1 MTALSITIL
10 TGFLIAILAPFLTRL
25 MKHRAAFVLA
35 LYPLAVVI
43 QLLALQRDTLTAP
56 SIQFPWVPSM
66 GLWMTFTLDGLGF
79 LMAMLIAGIGT
90 LVILYG
96 GEYLR
101 DDPYLERFFLWV
113 IIFMASMLGVVTSGN
128 ALVLFVFWE
137 LTSISSFFLIGYKFE
152 NENARAAAWQAL
164 LVTGAGGLA
173 MLAGL
178 VLLGQITGSFEI
190 TQWMQNSN
198 LVQESALAPAAFILI
213 LLGAMTKSAQFP
225 FHFWLPN
232 AMEAPTPVSAYL
244 HSATMVKAGVYLLAR
259 LFPVLGGLALWNQV
273 VPWVG
278 LLTLVGGAL
287 LALGQTDL
295 KKLLAYTTVSS
306 LGGMVFL
313 LGLGTPLAVKSAMLF
328 LLTHALYKGTLF
340 LVAGGV
346 DHSAGSRDIRKLG
359 KLAKLMPFTA
369 LAAGLAALSMAG
381 IPPLIGFISKEY
393 VYESTYYYS
402 NLPFILTGLAV
413 LANVANVAV
422 AGWVGIRPFWQQP
435 EQKDE
440 DLHPHKESVWL
451 WIPPLVL
458 AITGLFMGVFSQGTA
473 QTWVAAAT
481 SAVLQEMSKVKL
493 SLWHG
498 ITPMLL
504 LSVLT
509 LMIGVV
515 VYLASRTLIPRL
527 SALWKK
533 LSFVGPNIFYSRS
546 MRAFLSVA
554 GWQTKILQSG
564 YLRYYIITILVTTVT
579 IAVVTLATRYD
590 SLPNPQWTQ
599 PRFYDVIFIVIIIVS
614 AILVTRAESR
624 LATITLLGAIGF
636 SIAILFLLYSAPDLA
651 MVQFAVETLTVVL
664 FVLVIYQLPKYTKS
678 NYPIH
683 ANVLHIIVSAAGGIM
698 MVVLMLLTS
707 AVPSNSTLAPY
718 FMESSLPLAK
728 GHNVVNVILVDFRGL
743 DTLGEIT
750 VLMIA
755 AIGVFALLG
764 LKKGSKRGGN
774 S

>member
-43 QLLALQRDTLTAP
+43 QLLALQPDTLTAP

-79 LMAMLIAGIGT
+79 LIAMLIAGIGT

-152 NENARAAAWQAL
+152 YESARAAAWQAL

-173 MLAGL
+173 MLAGF

-190 TQWMQNSN
+190 NQWMQNSN

-440 DLHPHKESVWL
+440 DLHPHKESLWL

-527 SALWKK
+527 AAFWNK
-533 LSFVGPNIFYSRS
+533 LSSVGPNIFYSRS

-579 IAVVTLATRYD
+579 LAVVTLATRYD

-636 SIAILFLLYSAPDLA
+636 SIAILFHLYSAPDLA
-651 MVQFAVETLTVVL
+651 MVQFGVETLTVVL

-774 S
+774 G

>member
-1 MTALSITIL
+1 MTALSFSIL
-10 TGFLIAILAPFLTRL
+10 AGFLIALIAPFLTRL
-25 MKHRAAFVLA
+25 LKHRAAFVFA

-43 QLLALQRDTLTAP
+43 QILLLQADTINAP
-56 SIQFPWVPSM
+56 TIQFPWVPSM

-79 LMAMLIAGIGT
+79 LMSMLIAGIGMM
-90 LVILYG
+90 VVLYG

-128 ALVLFVFWE
+128 ALLLFVFWE
-137 LTSISSFFLIGYKFE
+137 LTSISSYFLIGYKFE
-152 NENARAAAWQAL
+152 YESARAAAWQAL

-178 VLLGQITGSFEI
+178 VLLGQITGSYEI
-190 TQWMQNSN
+190 SLWLQNPTM
-198 LVQESALAPAAFILI
+198 VQESALAPAAFILI

-259 LFPVLGGLALWNQV
+259 LFPVLGGLALWSQV

-278 LLTLVGGAL
+278 LLTLVGGAV
-287 LALGQTDL
+287 LAIGQTDL

-313 LGLGTPLAVKSAMLF
+313 LGLGTTLSVKTAMLF
-328 LLTHALYKGTLF
+328 LLAHALYKGTLF

-346 DHSAGSRDIRKLG
+346 DHATGSRDIRTLG
-359 KLAKLMPFTA
+359 KLAKFMPLTA
-369 LAAGLAALSMAG
+369 LAAGLAAMSMAG
-381 IPPLIGFISKEY
+381 IPPFIGFIKKEY
-393 VYESTYYYS
+393 VYESTLYYS
-402 NLPFILTGLAV
+402 FLPYVLTGLAV

-422 AGWVGIRPFWQQP
+422 AGWVGLRPFWQKS

-440 DLHPHKESVWL
+440 EIHPHKETLWL
-451 WIPPLVL
+451 WLPPLVL
-458 AITGLFMGVFSQGTA
+458 AITGFLMGIFSQGAA
-473 QTWVAAAT
+473 QSWVAAAT
-481 SAVLQEMSKVKL
+481 TAVLQEMTKVKF

-504 LSVLT
+504 LSILT
-509 LMIGVV
+509 LTLGVII
-515 VYLASRTLIPRL
+515 YFSSHKIIPRFDD
-527 SALWKK
+527 LWNK
-533 LSFVGPNIFYSRS
+533 LSFLGPNRFYSRS
-546 MRAFLSVA
+546 MRAFLSFA
-554 GWQTKILQSG
+554 GWQTKLLQSG
-564 YLRYYIITILVTTVT
+564 YLRYYIITIIATTVT
-579 IAVVTLATRYD
+579 LGIITFTTRYGA
-590 SLPNPQWTQ
+590 LPMPAWTQ
-599 PRFYDVIFIVIIIVS
+599 PRFYDVIFIMIIIVS

-624 LATITLLGAIGF
+624 LATITFLGAIGY
-636 SIAILFLLYSAPDLA
+636 SIAILFLLYSGPDLA
-651 MVQFAVETLTVVL
+651 MVQFSMETLTVIL

-678 NYPIH
+678 NYPLH
-683 ANVLHIIVSAAGGIM
+683 SNVLNIIVSAVSGLMMAGLI
-698 MVVLMLLTS
+698 LLTS

-718 FMESSLPLAK
+718 FMENSLALAK
-728 GHNVVNVILVDFRGL
+728 GRNVVNVILVDFRGF

-764 LKKGSKRGGN
+764 LKKGSKSGGN

>member
-1 MTALSITIL
+1 MTALSITLL

-43 QLLALQRDTLTAP
+43 QLLALQRETLTAP

-152 NENARAAAWQAL
+152 YESARAAAWQAL

-278 LLTLVGGAL
+278 LLTLVVGAL

-328 LLTHALYKGTLF
+328 LLVHALYKGTLF

-359 KLAKLMPFTA
+359 KLAKLMPFTT

-458 AITGLFMGVFSQGTA
+458 AMTGLFMGVFSQGAA

-481 SAVLQEMSKVKL
+481 SAVLQEISKVQL

-515 VYLASRTLIPRL
+515 VYLSSRTLIPRL
-527 SALWKK
+527 AALWKK
-533 LSFVGPNIFYSRS
+533 LSSIGPNKFYSHS
-546 MRAFLSVA
+546 MRVFLSVA

-564 YLRYYIITILVTTVT
+564 YLRYYIITIIVTTVT
-579 IAVVTLATRYD
+579 LSVVTLATHYG

-599 PRFYDVIFIVIIIVS
+599 PRFYDVIFIIIIIVS
-614 AILVTRAESR
+614 AILVTRSDSR

-651 MVQFAVETLTVVL
+651 MVQFAVETLTVIL

-683 ANVLHIIVSAAGGIM
+683 ANVLNIIVSVAGGIM
-698 MVVLMLLTS
+698 MAGLMLLTS
-707 AVPSNSTLAPY
+707 AIPSNSTLAPY
-718 FMESSLPLAK
+718 FMENSLPLAK
-728 GHNVVNVILVDFRGL
+728 GRNVVNVILVDFRGL

-750 VLMIA
+750 VLIIA

>member
-10 TGFLIAILAPFLTRL
+10 AGFLIAILAPFLTRL

-43 QLLALQRDTLTAP
+43 QLLVLQRDTLTAP

-90 LVILYG
+90 LVVLYG

-137 LTSISSFFLIGYKFE
+137 LTSISSFFLIGYKFGYE
-152 NENARAAAWQAL
+152 SARAAAWQAL

-190 TQWMQNSN
+190 NQWMQNPT
-198 LVQESALAPAAFILI
+198 LVQESTLAPAAFILI

-287 LALGQTDL
+287 LAIGQTDL

-328 LLTHALYKGTLF
+328 LLAHALYKGTLF
-340 LVAGGV
+340 LVAGGI
-346 DHSAGSRDIRKLG
+346 DHSFGSRDIRKLG

-381 IPPLIGFISKEY
+381 IPPFIGFIKKEY
-393 VYESTYYYS
+393 VYESTLYYPF
-402 NLPFILTGLAV
+402 LPYIFTGLAV

-435 EQKDE
+435 EQTDE
-440 DLHPHKESVWL
+440 DIHPHKESVWL

-458 AITGLFMGVFSQGTA
+458 AISGLFMGVFIQGAA
-473 QTWVAAAT
+473 QTWVATAT
-481 SAVLQEMSKVKL
+481 SAVLQEIAKVKF

-504 LSVLT
+504 LSIVT
-509 LMIGVV
+509 LILGVV
-515 VYLASRTLIPRL
+515 VYLTSRTLIPRMD
-527 SALWKK
+527 AFGKK

-546 MRAFLSVA
+546 MRAFLSLA
-554 GWQTKILQSG
+554 SWQTKILQSG
-564 YLRYYIITILVTTVT
+564 YLRYYIITTIVTTVT
-579 IAVVTLATRYD
+579 LAVVTLATRYG

-614 AILVTRAESR
+614 AFLVTRAESR
-624 LATITLLGAIGF
+624 LATIILLGAIGF

-651 MVQFAVETLTVVL
+651 MVQFAVETLTVIL

-683 ANVLHIIVSAAGGIM
+683 ANALNIIVSVAGGIM
-698 MVVLMLLTS
+698 MAGLMLLTS
-707 AVPSNSTLAPY
+707 AIPSNSTLAPY
-718 FMESSLPLAK
+718 FMENSLTLAK
-728 GHNVVNVILVDFRGL
+728 GRNVVNVILVDFRGF

-764 LKKGSKRGGN
+764 LKKGSKSGGN

>member
-10 TGFLIAILAPFLTRL
+10 AGFLIAILAPFLTRL

-43 QLLALQRDTLTAP
+43 QLLVLQRDTLTAP

-90 LVILYG
+90 LVVLYG

-152 NENARAAAWQAL
+152 YESARAAAWQAL

-190 TQWMQNSN
+190 NQWMQNPT
-198 LVQESALAPAAFILI
+198 LVQESTLAPAAFILI

-287 LALGQTDL
+287 LAIGQTDL

-313 LGLGTPLAVKSAMLF
+313 LGLGTPLAVKSAILF
-328 LLTHALYKGTLF
+328 LLAHALYKGTLF

-346 DHSAGSRDIRKLG
+346 DHSFGSRDIRKLG

-381 IPPLIGFISKEY
+381 IPPFIGFIKKEY
-393 VYESTYYYS
+393 VYESTLYYPF
-402 NLPFILTGLAV
+402 LPYIFTGLAV

-435 EQKDE
+435 EQTDE
-440 DLHPHKESVWL
+440 DIHPHKESVWL

-458 AITGLFMGVFSQGTA
+458 AISGLFMGVFIQGAA
-473 QTWVAAAT
+473 QTWVATAT
-481 SAVLQEMSKVKL
+481 SAVLQEIAKVKF

-504 LSVLT
+504 LSIVT
-509 LMIGVV
+509 LILGVV
-515 VYLASRTLIPRL
+515 VYLTSRTLIPRMD
-527 SALWKK
+527 AFGKK

-546 MRAFLSVA
+546 MRAFLSLA
-554 GWQTKILQSG
+554 SWQTKILQSG
-564 YLRYYIITILVTTVT
+564 YLRYYIITTIVTTVT
-579 IAVVTLATRYD
+579 LAVVTLATRYG

-651 MVQFAVETLTVVL
+651 MVQFAVETLTVIL

-683 ANVLHIIVSAAGGIM
+683 ANALNIIVSVAGGIM
-698 MVVLMLLTS
+698 MAGLMLLTS
-707 AVPSNSTLAPY
+707 AIPSNSTLAPY
-718 FMESSLPLAK
+718 FMENSLTLAK
-728 GHNVVNVILVDFRGL
+728 GRNVVNVILVDFRGF

-764 LKKGSKRGGN
+764 LKKGSKSGGN

>member
-10 TGFLIAILAPFLTRL
+10 AGFLIAILAPFLTRL
-25 MKHRAAFVLA
+25 MKHRAAFILA
-35 LYPLAVVI
+35 LYPLLVVI
-43 QLLALQRDTLTAP
+43 QLLVIQRETSSTP

-79 LMAMLIAGIGT
+79 LMGMLIAGIGT

-152 NENARAAAWQAL
+152 YESARVAAWQAL

-178 VLLGQITGSFEI
+178 VLLGQITGSYEI
-190 TQWMQNSN
+190 NQWMQNPT

-278 LLTLVGGAL
+278 LLTLVGGAV

-328 LLTHALYKGTLF
+328 LLAHALYKGTLF

-381 IPPLIGFISKEY
+381 LPPFIGFIKKEY
-393 VYESTYYYS
+393 FYESTLYYPF
-402 NLPFILTGLAV
+402 LPYILTGLAV
-413 LANVANVAV
+413 VANVANVAV

-435 EQKDE
+435 EQIDE

-451 WIPPLVL
+451 WIPPMVL
-458 AITGLFMGVFSQGTA
+458 AITGLLMGIFSQAAA

-481 SAVLQEMSKVKL
+481 SSVLQEITKVKF

-504 LSVLT
+504 LSMLT

-515 VYLASRTLIPRL
+515 VYLSSRILIPWL
-527 SALWKK
+527 GAIWKK
-533 LSFVGPNIFYSRS
+533 LSFLGPNTFYSRS

-554 GWQTKILQSG
+554 GWQTRLLQSG
-564 YLRYYIITILVTTVT
+564 YLRYYIITIIVTTVT
-579 IAVVTLATRYD
+579 LAIITLSTRYG
-590 SLPNPQWTQ
+590 SLPIPRWTQ
-599 PRFYDVIFIVIIIVS
+599 PRFYDVIFIVIIITS

-636 SIAILFLLYSAPDLA
+636 SIAILFLLYSGPDLA
-651 MVQFAVETLTVVL
+651 MVQFAIETLTVIL

-678 NYPIH
+678 NYPVH
-683 ANVLHIIVSAAGGIM
+683 ANLLNIIVSVAGGILM
-698 MVVLMLLTS
+698 AGLMLLTS
-707 AVPSNSTLAPY
+707 AIPSNSTLAPY
-718 FMESSLPLAK
+718 FMENSLTLAK
-728 GHNVVNVILVDFRGL
+728 GRNVVNVILVDFRGF

>member
-1 MTALSITIL
+1 MTALSISIL
-10 TGFLIAILAPFLTRL
+10 AGFIIAIIAPSLTRL
-25 MKHRAAFVLA
+25 LKHRAAFVLA

-43 QLLALQRDTLTAP
+43 QLLVLQADTLSAP

-79 LMAMLIAGIGT
+79 LMAMLIAGIGL

-152 NENARAAAWQAL
+152 YESARAAAWQAL

-173 MLAGL
+173 LLGGV
-178 VLLGQITGSFEI
+178 VLLGQITGSYEI
-190 TQWMQNSN
+190 NLWLQNPTV
-198 LVQESALAPAAFILI
+198 VQESPLAPAAFLLV

-244 HSATMVKAGVYLLAR
+244 HSATMVKAGIYLLAR
-259 LFPVLGGLALWNQV
+259 LFPVLGGLALWNEV

-287 LALGQTDL
+287 LAIGQSDL

-313 LGLGTPLAVKSAMLF
+313 LGLGTALSVKTAMLF
-328 LLTHALYKGTLF
+328 LLAHALYKGTLF

-346 DHSAGSRDIRKLG
+346 DHATGSRDIRNLG
-359 KLAKLMPFTA
+359 KLAPYMPLTA

-381 IPPLIGFISKEY
+381 IPPFIGFIKKEY
-393 VYESTYYYS
+393 IYESTLYYPF
-402 NLPFILTGLAV
+402 LPYVLTGLAV

-422 AGWVGIRPFWQQP
+422 AGWVGLRPFWGQP
-435 EQKDE
+435 AQKEQE
-440 DLHPHKESVWL
+440 IHPHKESLWL
-451 WIPPLVL
+451 WLPPLVL
-458 AITGLFMGVFSQGTA
+458 AITGLWMGVFSQRAA
-473 QTWVAAAT
+473 QDWVAGAT
-481 SAVLQEMSKVKL
+481 TAVLQEVTKVKF

-498 ITPMLL
+498 VTPMLL
-504 LSVLT
+504 LSILT
-509 LMIGVV
+509 LLLGVV
-515 VYLASRTLIPRL
+515 VYFSSRNIMPRFD
-527 SALWKK
+527 ALWNK
-533 LSFVGPNIFYSRS
+533 LSFLGPNRFYSRS
-546 MRAFLSVA
+546 MRAFLSFA
-554 GWQTKILQSG
+554 GWQTKLLQSG
-564 YLRYYIITILVTTVT
+564 YLRYYIITIIATTVT
-579 IAVVTLATRYD
+579 LAIVTFTTRYGA
-590 SLPNPQWTQ
+590 LPMPVWTQ
-599 PRFYDVIFIVIIIVS
+599 PRFYDVVFIIIIIVS
-614 AILVTRAESR
+614 AFLVTQAESR
-624 LATITLLGAIGF
+624 LATIIFMGAIGY
-636 SIAILFLLYSAPDLA
+636 SIAILFLLYSGPDLA
-651 MVQFAVETLTVVL
+651 MVQFAIETLTVIL
-664 FVLVIYQLPKYTKS
+664 FVLVIYQLPKYTKKK
-678 NYPIH
+678 YPLH
-683 ANVLHIIVSAAGGIM
+683 SNVLNIIISAAGGIM
-698 MVVLMLLTS
+698 MAVLMLLTS
-707 AVPSNSTLAPY
+707 AVPSNSNLAPY
-718 FMESSLPLAK
+718 FMENSLALAK
-728 GHNVVNVILVDFRGL
+728 GRNVVNVILVDFRGF

-764 LKKGSKRGGN
+764 LKKDSKHGGN
-774 S
+774 G

>member
-43 QLLALQRDTLTAP
+43 QLLALQPDTLTAP

-79 LMAMLIAGIGT
+79 LIAMLIAGIGT

-152 NENARAAAWQAL
+152 YESARAAAWQAL

-173 MLAGL
+173 MLAGF

-190 TQWMQNSN
+190 NQWMQNSN

-440 DLHPHKESVWL
+440 DLHPHKESLWL

-527 SALWKK
+527 AAFWNK
-533 LSFVGPNIFYSRS
+533 LSSVGPNIFYSRS

-579 IAVVTLATRYD
+579 LAVVTLATRYD

-774 S
+774 G

>member
-1 MTALSITIL
+1 MTALSITLL

-43 QLLALQRDTLTAP
+43 QLLALQRETLTAP

-152 NENARAAAWQAL
+152 YESARAAAWQAL

-173 MLAGL
+173 MLAGF

-190 TQWMQNSN
+190 NQWMQNSN

-440 DLHPHKESVWL
+440 DLHPHKESLWL

-527 SALWKK
+527 AAFWNK
-533 LSFVGPNIFYSRS
+533 LSSVGPNIFYSRS

-579 IAVVTLATRYD
+579 LAVVTLATRYD

-774 S
+774 G

>member
-43 QLLALQRDTLTAP
+43 QLLALQPDTLTAP

-152 NENARAAAWQAL
+152 YESARAAAWQAL

-173 MLAGL
+173 MLAGF

-190 TQWMQNSN
+190 NQWMQNSN

-440 DLHPHKESVWL
+440 DLHPHKESLWL

-527 SALWKK
+527 AAFWNK
-533 LSFVGPNIFYSRS
+533 LSSVGPNIFYSRS

-579 IAVVTLATRYD
+579 LAVVTLATRYD

-774 S
+774 G

>member
-10 TGFLIAILAPFLTRL
+10 AGFLIAILAPFLTRL
-25 MKHRAAFVLA
+25 LKHRAAFVLA

-43 QLLALQRDTLTAP
+43 QLLVLQSDTLNAP

-152 NENARAAAWQAL
+152 YESARAAAWQAL

-190 TQWMQNSN
+190 NQWMQNST

-328 LLTHALYKGTLF
+328 LLAHALYKGTLF

-381 IPPLIGFISKEY
+381 IPPFIGFINKEY
-393 VYESTYYYS
+393 VYESTLYYPF
-402 NLPFILTGLAV
+402 LPYLLTGLAV

-422 AGWVGIRPFWQQP
+422 AGWVGIRPFWQKP

-458 AITGLFMGVFSQGTA
+458 AITGLYMGVFIQGAA
-473 QTWVAAAT
+473 QTWVETAT
-481 SAVLQEMSKVKL
+481 SAVLQEITKVKF

-504 LSVLT
+504 LSIVT
-509 LMIGVV
+509 LIIGFV
-515 VYLASRTLIPRL
+515 VYFTSRTLIPRMD
-527 SALWKK
+527 AFGKK

-546 MRAFLSVA
+546 MRAFLSLA
-554 GWQTKILQSG
+554 SWQTKILQSG
-564 YLRYYIITILVTTVT
+564 YLRYYIITTIVTTVT
-579 IAVVTLATRYD
+579 LAVVTLATRYG

-651 MVQFAVETLTVVL
+651 MVQFAVETLTVIL

-683 ANVLHIIVSAAGGIM
+683 ANALNIIVSVAGGIM
-698 MVVLMLLTS
+698 MAGLMLLTS
-707 AVPSNSTLAPY
+707 AIPSNSTLAPY
-718 FMESSLPLAK
+718 FMENSLTLAK
-728 GHNVVNVILVDFRGL
+728 GRNVVNVILVDFRGF

-764 LKKGSKRGGN
+764 LKKGSKSGGN

>member
-10 TGFLIAILAPFLTRL
+10 AGFLIAILAPYLTRL
-25 MKHRAAFVLA
+25 LKHRAAFVLA
-35 LYPLAVVI
+35 FYPLAVVL
-43 QLLALQRDTLTAP
+43 QLLALQRDNFSAP
-56 SIQFPWVPSM
+56 SVQFPWVPSM

-152 NENARAAAWQAL
+152 YESARAAAWQAL

-190 TQWMQNSN
+190 HQWLQNPK
-198 LVQESALAPAAFILI
+198 LVQESTLAPAAFILI

-259 LFPVLGGLALWNQV
+259 LFPVLGGLTLWNQV

-287 LALGQTDL
+287 LALAQTDL

-313 LGLGTPLAVKSAMLF
+313 LGLGTPLAVKSAML
-328 LLTHALYKGTLF
+328 LLLAHALYKGTLF

-346 DHSAGSRDIRKLG
+346 DYSAGSRDIRKLG
-359 KLAKLMPFTA
+359 KLAQLMPFTA
-369 LAAGLAALSMAG
+369 MAAGLAALSMAG
-381 IPPLIGFISKEY
+381 IPPFIGFIKKEY
-393 VYESTYYYS
+393 VYESTLYYPF
-402 NLPFILTGLAV
+402 LPYVFTGLAV

-440 DLHPHKESVWL
+440 DLHPHKESIWL
-451 WIPPLVL
+451 WIPPLLL
-458 AITGLFMGVFSQGTA
+458 AITGLFMGVFIQGSA

-481 SAVLQEMSKVKL
+481 SAVLQEITKVKF

-498 ITPMLL
+498 ITPMLI
-504 LSVLT
+504 LSIVT
-509 LMIGVV
+509 LIIGVV
-515 VYLASRTLIPRL
+515 VYLTSRTVIPRL
-527 SALWKK
+527 AVFWKK

-546 MRAFLSVA
+546 MRAFLSLA

-564 YLRYYIITILVTTVT
+564 YLRYYIITIIVTTVT
-579 IAVVTLATRYD
+579 LAVVTLATRYG

-624 LATITLLGAIGF
+624 LTTITLLGAIGF
-636 SIAILFLLYSAPDLA
+636 SIAILFLLYSGPDLA
-651 MVQFAVETLTVVL
+651 MVQFAVETLTVIL

-683 ANVLHIIVSAAGGIM
+683 ANALNIIVSVAGGIM
-698 MVVLMLLTS
+698 MAGLMLLTS
-707 AVPSNSTLAPY
+707 AIPSNSTLAPY
-718 FMESSLPLAK
+718 FMENSLTLAK
-728 GHNVVNVILVDFRGL
+728 GRNVVNVILVDFRGF

>member
-10 TGFLIAILAPFLTRL
+10 AGFIIAIIAPILTRL

-43 QLLALQRDTLTAP
+43 QLLVLQSDTFSAP

-66 GLWMTFTLDGLGF
+66 GISMTFTLDGLGF
-79 LMAMLIAGIGT
+79 LMSMLIAGIGM

-137 LTSISSFFLIGYKFE
+137 LTSISSYFLIGYKFE
-152 NENARAAAWQAL
+152 YESARAAAWQAL

-173 MLAGL
+173 LLAGV
-178 VLLGQITGSFEI
+178 VLLGQITGSYEI
-190 TQWMQNSN
+190 NVWLQNPAV
-198 LVQESALAPAAFILI
+198 VQESPLAPAAFLLI

-244 HSATMVKAGVYLLAR
+244 HSATMVKAGIYLLAR

-278 LLTLVGGAL
+278 LLTLVAGAL
-287 LALGQTDL
+287 LAIGQSDL

-313 LGLGTPLAVKSAMLF
+313 LGLGTALSVKTAMLF
-328 LLTHALYKGTLF
+328 LLAHALYKGTLF

-346 DHSAGSRDIRKLG
+346 DHATGSRDIRKLG
-359 KLAKLMPFTA
+359 KLAAFMPLTA

-381 IPPLIGFISKEY
+381 IPPFIGFIKKEY
-393 VYESTYYYS
+393 IYESTLLYPF
-402 NLPFILTGLAV
+402 LPYVLTGLAV

-422 AGWVGIRPFWQQP
+422 AGWVGLRPFWGQP
-435 EQKDE
+435 PQKDE
-440 DLHPHKESVWL
+440 KIHPHKESLWL
-451 WIPPLVL
+451 WLPALVL
-458 AITGLFMGVFSQGTA
+458 AFTGLWMGVFSQGAA
-473 QTWVAAAT
+473 QAWVAAAS
-481 SAVLQEMSKVKL
+481 SAVLQEVTKVKF

-498 ITPMLL
+498 VTPMLL
-504 LSVLT
+504 LSILT
-509 LMIGVV
+509 LLLGVV
-515 VYLASRTLIPRL
+515 VYFSSRKIIPRFD
-527 SALWKK
+527 ALWNK
-533 LSFVGPNIFYSRS
+533 LSFLGPNRFYSRS
-546 MRAFLSVA
+546 MRAFLSFA
-554 GWQTKILQSG
+554 GWQTKLIQSG
-564 YLRYYIITILVTTVT
+564 YLRYYIITIIATTVT
-579 IAVVTLATRYD
+579 LAIITFTTRYGA
-590 SLPNPQWTQ
+590 LPMPVWTQ
-599 PRFYDVIFIVIIIVS
+599 PRFYDVVFIVIIIIS
-614 AILVTRAESR
+614 AFLVTRAESR
-624 LATITLLGAIGF
+624 LATITFMGAIGY
-636 SIAILFLLYSAPDLA
+636 SIAILFLLYSGPDLA
-651 MVQFAVETLTVVL
+651 MVQFAIETLTVIL
-664 FVLVIYQLPKYTKS
+664 FVLVIYQLPKYTKR
-678 NYPIH
+678 NYPLH
-683 ANVLHIIVSAAGGIM
+683 SKVLNIIVSAAGGIM
-698 MVVLMLLTS
+698 MAGLMLLTS

-718 FMESSLPLAK
+718 FMENSLALAK
-728 GHNVVNVILVDFRGL
+728 GRNVVNVILVDFRGF

-764 LKKGSKRGGN
+764 LKKGSKGGGN
-774 S
+774 G

>member
-43 QLLALQRDTLTAP
+43 QLLALQRETLTAP

-79 LMAMLIAGIGT
+79 LIAMLIAGIGT

-152 NENARAAAWQAL
+152 YESARAAAWQAL

-173 MLAGL
+173 MLAGF

-190 TQWMQNSN
+190 NQWMQNSN

-440 DLHPHKESVWL
+440 DLHPHKESLWL

-527 SALWKK
+527 AAFWNK
-533 LSFVGPNIFYSRS
+533 LSSVGPNIFYSRS

-579 IAVVTLATRYD
+579 LAVVTLATRYD

-774 S
+774 G

>member
-1 MTALSITIL
+1 
-10 TGFLIAILAPFLTRL
+10 
-25 MKHRAAFVLA
+25 
-35 LYPLAVVI
+35 
-43 QLLALQRDTLTAP
+43 
-56 SIQFPWVPSM
+56 M

-152 NENARAAAWQAL
+152 YESARAAAWQAL

-278 LLTLVGGAL
+278 LLTLVVGAL

-440 DLHPHKESVWL
+440 DLHPHKESLWL

-527 SALWKK
+527 AAFWNK
-533 LSFVGPNIFYSRS
+533 LSSVGPNIFYSRS

-579 IAVVTLATRYD
+579 LAVVTLATRYD

-774 S
+774 G